1 MSLLKYIIRRLIIAV
16 PVIFGV
22 MTLTFVLSRFMP
34 GDPVL
39 AYLPEGKI
47 DWDLYEQLYD
57 QLGFNDPLIVQYFDY
72 LGDILVGDW
81 GKSFSIARGM
91 PVWDLIMLKLPRTA
105 DIAIFSIIIA
115 SLVGIKSGIISATH
129 RNKARDTFFRG
140 LTLVGV
146 ALPVFFMGMLL
157 QYTLGY
163 AIRIGDQAI
172 FPTTGFKTMGYEDPP
187 FVTGFRIID
196 ALISGQFYMI
206 TDYLYH
212 LVLPVFCLSF
222 ISLAGIVRQ
231 TRSSMLEILEQDY
244 IRTARAKGCKEKD
257 VINTHAK
264 KNAMIPTVTIIGLGF
279 GALLTGAV
287 LTETTFGLAGLGQL
301 LIDAIGDD
309 DYWVLNGLVFF
320 FALVFISINLIT
332 DVVYGILDP
341 RIRY

>member
-1 MSLLKYIIRRLIIAV
+1 MSLSKYIIRRLLIAL

-22 MTLTFVLSRFMP
+22 MTLTFILSRFMP

-39 AYLPEGKI
+39 AYMREGRFDQDYYNQI
-47 DWDLYEQLYD
+47 YH
-57 QLGFNDPLIVQYFDY
+57 QLGLDEPLIVQYFKY
-72 LGDILVGDW
+72 LGDILVGNW
-81 GKSFSIARGM
+81 GYSQSIYKGM
-91 PVWDLIMLKLPRTA
+91 PVWNLIMLKLPRTA
-105 DIAIFSIIIA
+105 DLAIFSMVIA
-115 SLVGIKSGIISATH
+115 AVLGIKAGIISATH
-129 RNKARDTFFRG
+129 RNKPRDTFLRG
-140 LTLVGV
+140 LSLIGV
-146 ALPVFFMGMLL
+146 AVPVFFLGMLL
-157 QYTLGY
+157 QYTL
-163 AIRIGDQAI
+163 AIANDF
-172 FPTTGFKTMGYEDPP
+172 FPATGFKTEYYEDPP
-187 FVTGFRIID
+187 FVTGFRLID
-196 ALISGQFYMI
+196 AILSGQLYMF

-212 LVLPVFCLSF
+212 LILPVFCLSF

-264 KNAMIPTVTIIGLGF
+264 KNAMIPTVTVIGLGF
-279 GALLTGAV
+279 GGLLTGAV

-301 LIDAIGDD
+301 LIDSITNS

-320 FALVFISINLIT
+320 FALVFIAVNLIT

>member
-1 MSLLKYIIRRLIIAV
+1 MSLLKYIARRLLIAV

-22 MTLTFVLSRFMP
+22 MTLTFILSRFMP

-39 AYLPEGKI
+39 AFIGEGRFSE
-47 DWDLYEQLYD
+47 DYYWQLYNE
-57 QLGFNDPLIVQYFDY
+57 LGLNDPLIVQYFRY
-72 LGDILVGDW
+72 LGDVLVGNW
-81 GKSFSIARGM
+81 GYSQSIAKGM
-91 PVWDLIMLKLPRTA
+91 DVWELIMLKLPRTA

-115 SLVGIKSGIISATH
+115 AVIGIKAGVISATH
-129 RNKARDTFFRG
+129 RNKFRDTFFRG
-140 LTLVGV
+140 LSLVGV
-146 ALPVFFMGMLL
+146 AVPVFFLGMLL
-157 QYTLGY
+157 QYLL
-163 AIRIGDQAI
+163 AIETDF
-172 FPTTGFKTMGYEDPP
+172 FPATGFKTEFYEDPDL
-187 FVTGFRIID
+187 VTGFRWID
-196 ALISGQFYMI
+196 ALIAGQFYMV
-206 TDYLYH
+206 TDYFYH

-231 TRSSMLEILEQDY
+231 TRSSMLEVLEQDY

-264 KNAMIPTVTIIGLGF
+264 KNAMIPTVTVIGLGF
-279 GALLTGAV
+279 GGLLTGAV

-301 LIDAIGDD
+301 LIDAITNS

-320 FALVFISINLIT
+320 FALVFIFINLIT

>member
-1 MSLLKYIIRRLIIAV
+1 MSLLKYILKRLLAAV

-22 MTLTFVLSRFMP
+22 MTLTFILSRFMP

-47 DWDLYEQLYD
+47 DWVLYERLKEQMGL
-57 QLGFNDPLIVQYFDY
+57 NDPLFVQYFRY
-72 LGDILVGDW
+72 LGDIFVGNW
-81 GKSFSIARGM
+81 GVSQSIARGM
-91 PVWDLIMLKLPRTA
+91 PVWTLIMLKLPRTA

-115 SLVGIKSGIISATH
+115 AAVGIKTGIISAAH
-129 RNKARDTFFRG
+129 RNKARDTIFRG
-140 LTLVGV
+140 ITLVGV
-146 ALPVFFMGMLL
+146 ALPVFFLGMLL

-163 AIRIGDQAI
+163 LIRIDDVAL
-172 FPTTGFKTMGYEDPP
+172 FPSTGFKTIIYTDPP
-187 FVTGFRIID
+187 TVTGFRIWD
-196 ALISGQFYMI
+196 AILSGQFYMV

-212 LVLPVFCLSF
+212 LILPVFCLAF

-264 KNAMIPTVTIIGLGF
+264 KNAMIPVVTIVGLGF
-279 GALLTGAV
+279 GSLLTGAV
-287 LTETTFGLAGLGQL
+287 LTETTFGLAGMGQL
-301 LIDAIGDD
+301 LIDSIANS

-320 FALVFISINLIT
+320 FALVFIAINLIT
-332 DVVYGILDP
+332 DVIYGILDP

>member
-1 MSLLKYIIRRLIIAV
+1 MSLLKYIIRRLLVAV

-22 MTLTFVLSRFMP
+22 MTLIFVLSRFMP

-39 AYLPEGKI
+39 AYLPEGRI
-47 DWDLYEQLYD
+47 NWDLYETLYH
-57 QLGFNDPLIVQYFDY
+57 QLGLDQPLIIQYMRY
-72 LGDILVGDW
+72 LGGIFVGDW
-81 GKSFSIARGM
+81 GYSFSIARGM
-91 PVWDLIMLKLPRTA
+91 PVWELIMLKLPRTA
-105 DIAIFSIIIA
+105 DIALFSIIIA
-115 SLVGIKSGIISATH
+115 AIIGIKTGIISATH
-129 RNKARDTFFRG
+129 RNKAKDTFLRG
-140 LTLVGV
+140 ITLIGV
-146 ALPVFFMGMLL
+146 ALPVFFLGMLL

-163 AIRIGDQAI
+163 VVRIDDQAL
-172 FPTTGFKTMGYEDPP
+172 FPTTGFKTNTFTDPP

-196 ALISGQFYMI
+196 AIISGELYMI
-206 TDYLYH
+206 PDYLYH
-212 LVLPVFCLSF
+212 LILPVFCLSF
-222 ISLAGIVRQ
+222 ISLASIVRQ

-264 KNAMIPTVTIIGLGF
+264 KNAMIPTVTILGLGF

-301 LIDAIGDD
+301 LLDSIAND

-320 FALVFISINLIT
+320 FAIVFISINLIT
-332 DVVYGILDP
+332 DVIYGLLDP

>member
-1 MSLLKYIIRRLIIAV
+1 MSLLKYIFKRLLAAI

-22 MTLTFVLSRFMP
+22 MTLTFILSRFMP

-47 DWDLYEQLYD
+47 DWDLYEQLKRNMGLY
-57 QLGFNDPLIVQYFDY
+57 DPLHIQYFRY
-72 LGDILVGDW
+72 LGDIFVGNW
-81 GKSFSIARGM
+81 GVSQSIARGM
-91 PVWDLIMLKLPRTA
+91 PVWTLIMLKLPRTA
-105 DIAIFSIIIA
+105 DIALFSIIIA
-115 SLVGIKSGIISATH
+115 AAVGIKTGIISASH
-129 RNKARDTFFRG
+129 RNKGRDTVLRG
-140 LTLVGV
+140 ITLVGV
-146 ALPVFFMGMLL
+146 ALPVFFLGMLL

-163 AIRIGDQAI
+163 LIRIDGVAI
-172 FPTTGFKTMGYEDPP
+172 FPSTGFKTIIYTDPP
-187 FVTGFRIID
+187 AVTGFRIID

-212 LVLPVFCLSF
+212 LILPVFCLSF
-222 ISLAGIVRQ
+222 ISLASIVRQ
-231 TRSSMLEILEQDY
+231 TRSSMLEVLEQDY

-279 GALLTGAV
+279 GSLLTGAV
-287 LTETTFGLAGLGQL
+287 LTETTFGLAGMGQL
-301 LIDAIGDD
+301 LIDAISNS

-332 DVVYGILDP
+332 DVLYGILDP

>member
-1 MSLLKYIIRRLIIAV
+1 MSLIKYIIRRILIAV

-22 MTLTFVLSRFMP
+22 MTLTFVLSRYMP

-47 DWDLYEQLYD
+47 NWDLYEQLYN
-57 QLGFNDPLIVQYFDY
+57 QLGFNEPIIVQYFQY
-72 LGDILVGDW
+72 LGKIMVGDW
-81 GKSFSIARGM
+81 GQSFSIARGM

-105 DIAIFSIIIA
+105 DIAIFSMVIA
-115 SLVGIKSGIISATH
+115 ALVGIKTGIISATH

-140 LTLVGV
+140 ITLVGV
-146 ALPVFFMGMLL
+146 ALPVFFLGMLL

-163 AIRIGDQAI
+163 AIKIDGQAI
-172 FPTTGFKTMGYEDPP
+172 FPTTGFKTMGYPDPP
-187 FVTGFRIID
+187 YVTGFRIID
-196 ALISGQFYMI
+196 AFISGQFYMI

-212 LVLPVFCLSF
+212 LILPVFCLSF
-222 ISLAGIVRQ
+222 ISLASIVRQ

-244 IRTARAKGCKEKD
+244 IRTARAKGCREKD

-264 KNAMIPTVTIIGLGF
+264 KNAMIPTITIIGLGF
-279 GALLTGAV
+279 GGLLTGAV

-301 LIDAIGDD
+301 LIDAISDD